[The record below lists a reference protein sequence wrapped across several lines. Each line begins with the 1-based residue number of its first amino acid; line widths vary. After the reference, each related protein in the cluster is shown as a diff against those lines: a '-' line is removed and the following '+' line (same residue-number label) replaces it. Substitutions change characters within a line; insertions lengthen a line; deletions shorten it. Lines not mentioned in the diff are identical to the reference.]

1 MEKDE
6 TTRSIVQIK
15 AGLSVRNW
23 EAQIRACQESGK
35 TVKEWC
41 RDNGIPVG
49 TYYARLRRVR
59 ETAITEEQRVF
70 PLTAEQPA
78 GIRIKAGG
86 IDISLP
92 EGASPEQLA
101 AVIGALKSC

>member
-1 MEKDE
+1 MAKDE

-23 EAQIRACQESGK
+23 EAQVRACQESGK

-41 RDNGIPVG
+41 RDNGIAVG
-49 TYYARLRRVR
+49 TYYARLWKVR
-59 ETAITEEQRVF
+59 ESAITEEQPVF
-70 PLTAEQPA
+70 PLTAEKSA
-78 GIRIKAGG
+78 GIRITAGE

-92 EGASPEQLA
+92 EGASPDQLA